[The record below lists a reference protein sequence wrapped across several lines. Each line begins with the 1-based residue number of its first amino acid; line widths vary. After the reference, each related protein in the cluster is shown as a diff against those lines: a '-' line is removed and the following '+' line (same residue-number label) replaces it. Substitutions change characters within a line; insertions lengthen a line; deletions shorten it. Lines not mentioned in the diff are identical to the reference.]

1 MFKMSTKKDKTKR
14 RGCLPILIALV
25 FIFGSGIYFAT
36 EKIREAKGVE
46 QTLIDRFDWAEKY
59 TPVIDGSI
67 PPQRM
72 EGFIRVREAVQ
83 PHCVNYQAI
92 LKDIIDLEK
101 LETDQA
107 SGHDKASRGMKSLKS
122 IFSAGPKMVAF
133 SKARNEALL
142 AEEMGIG
149 EYMYIYLTAY
159 AEQLANESVSPY
171 SGMEESRVSARA
183 RKEFVQIL
191 TNQLNALEATGHE
204 PSHQDLLIALR
215 EEIEA
220 LSSGAHSAPWPNGP
234 SGMAPESLA
243 PYQQTLANLFCSGVV
258 KIELL
263 QKNRGFQLEG

>member
-1 MFKMSTKKDKTKR
+1 MFRISNKKDKTRR
-14 RGCLPILIALV
+14 RGCLTLLIILIFLG
-25 FIFGSGIYFAT
+25 GSGIYFAT
-36 EKIREAKGVE
+36 EKIRQAKRVE

-59 TPVIDGSI
+59 TPAIDGSI
-67 PPQRM
+67 PPQRI

-83 PHCVNYQAI
+83 AHCANYQTV
-92 LKDIIDLEK
+92 LKSVIDLEK

-107 SGHDKASRGMKSLKS
+107 SDGDKVSRGMKSLKS

-142 AEEMGIG
+142 AEGMGIG

-159 AEQLANESVSPY
+159 AEQLASESISQF
-171 SGMEESRVSARA
+171 SGMEESRVSSRA

-191 TNQLNALEATGHE
+191 TNQLNLLETTDHE
-204 PSHQDLLIALR
+204 PFHQNLSIALR

-220 LSSGAHSAPWPNGP
+220 LSSGKHSTPWPNGP
-234 SGMAPESLA
+234 VGVAPESLA
-243 PYQQTLANLFCSGVV
+243 PYQQTVANLYCSGIV